1 MRGTSAVTDGE
12 GRYSLA
18 GAFGSASRFQGSK
31 EGHESVTAPLGR
43 FSSSRLFF
51 NLPRLQPPVPFLGAY
66 SLTVIA
72 DSACTSLP
80 PALRTRIYETAV
92 RRLEP
97 PPSTSTYFEVS
108 IAGPTFLAGF
118 TTAERFVGAIAGNDI
133 RFWVGSEG
141 GQPAFVEQL
150 SETEYLAIG
159 GASLVTVDSATS
171 FAAPLEGYV
180 EYLRRERACRDANQ
194 RHDVRLRRRQC
205 GDPGPLRLEAARAVV
220 AALVRCP
227 RPFAEHFA
235 RRGCYRVQNRD
246 RVTVPE
252 TIGDRDCPCH
262 DRGQSPL
269 QLGGTGQG
277 DVEHRAVVVARRDRP
292 AVPLDDRLDDRQA
305 QPAAAGGASRDV
317 SAL

>member
-1 MRGTSAVTDGE
+1 METRAWVLSMIVLAVGVVGCGTDGGRTFTPVSPTNVTQPPQPSAPVVNVPLVSGTVSDTAYRPLPGATVSVVEGPGAGTSAVTDGE

-31 EGHESVTAPLGR
+31 EGHESVTVPLGR

-108 IAGPTFLAGF
+108 IAGPAFLAGF

-133 RFWVGSEG
+133 RFWVGSED

-150 SETEYLAIG
+150 SETDTSRLA
-159 GASLVTVDSATS
+159 
-171 FAAPLEGYV
+171 
-180 EYLRRERACRDANQ
+180 ERAW
-194 RHDVRLRRRQC
+194 
-205 GDPGPLRLEAARAVV
+205 
-220 AALVRCP
+220 
-227 RPFAEHFA
+227 
-235 RRGCYRVQNRD
+235 
-246 RVTVPE
+246 
-252 TIGDRDCPCH
+252 
-262 DRGQSPL
+262 
-269 QLGGTGQG
+269 
-277 DVEHRAVVVARRDRP
+277 
-292 AVPLDDRLDDRQA
+292 
-305 QPAAAGGASRDV
+305 
-317 SAL
+317 